1 MTRRTAFLSV
11 VLVAA
16 GCGGGGGTTTV
27 TVATTVAAEAP
38 APPALPSP
46 LPADGILPV
55 AAFNGYA
62 EEVDEP
68 WERDLASTVAAF
80 VDAGAADATRTS
92 FESTSRDEGATA
104 TATLVLDGLL
114 DDSVR
119 ARRHDFE
126 LRRRGDRT
134 WELVAATWAQRC
146 RPGRGHQD
154 FSTEPCV

>member
-1 MTRRTAFLSV
+1 MRRLALLLA
-11 VLVAA
+11 LVAA
-16 GCGGGGGTTTV
+16 SGCGGAGETTTV

-46 LPADGILPV
+46 LPGDGILPV
-55 AAFNGYA
+55 AGFNGYT

-119 ARRHDFE
+119 SRRYDVE

-134 WELVAATWAQRC
+134 WELVAATWSQRC
-146 RPGRGHQD
+146 RTGRGHQD
-154 FSTEPCV
+154 FSPEPCV